1 MEPTKR
7 QSAGPLDAALGEIDG
22 AISAKLYYVALVAT
36 LTLPDL
42 CGALMSEDGRSTK
55 ERYKNWYNA
64 NLAHDFTFMTA
75 DHCYSLRC
83 GMIHQGRAKLLGGGF
98 DRVIFVPPMPGVFHN
113 NIMKGALQFDI
124 FIFCN
129 SFTNAVARWWQR
141 ERESEVVIKN
151 IPFLLR
157 LRAEGYSGRLTGI
170 PVIY

>member
-1 MEPTKR
+1 
-7 QSAGPLDAALGEIDG
+7 
-22 AISAKLYYVALVAT
+22 
-36 LTLPDL
+36 
-42 CGALMSEDGRSTK
+42 
-55 ERYKNWYNA
+55 
-64 NLAHDFTFMTA
+64 
-75 DHCYSLRC
+75 
-83 GMIHQGRAKLLGGGF
+83 
-98 DRVIFVPPMPGVFHN
+98 MPGVFHN